1 MSDKIVNLIKET
13 IEDLLSKMGYE
24 SKTESEILSQDLPQ
38 NTKSLSK
45 IKDEQD
51 ILRINVNIDEPSLL
65 IGRDGFTLKSL
76 EHLVRLQVRKK
87 IGKVVPFVVDID
99 DYKKRKEDFLR
110 ELAQDAASRVRASK
124 HFVVLKSM
132 TGFERRIIHTEL
144 SKFKDVY
151 TESLGE
157 EPNRRVV
164 VKFKVQSSTRKVAS
178 LPRVKKSKVKS

>member
-1 MSDKIVNLIKET
+1 MSDKVVNLIKDT
-13 IEDLLSKMGYE
+13 TEDLLSKMGYK

-38 NTKSLSK
+38 NTSQNTELLSE
-45 IKDEQD
+45 IKDKQD

-76 EHLVRLQVRKK
+76 EHLIRLQVRKK
-87 IGKVVPFVVDID
+87 IGKVVLFVIDID
-99 DYKKRKEDFLR
+99 NYKKRKENFLR

-144 SKFKDVY
+144 SKFKDIY

-164 VKFKVQSSTRKVAS
+164 IKFKIQNSK
-178 LPRVKKSKVKS
+178 LKVKS